1 MDDFSMNT
9 EQEPIPIREQRLPTY
24 RKIIKWLWRLTFA
37 GIVGVAVLFVF
48 LSNQDLPTFE
58 ELENPKSNLASEV
71 YAANGEVLGRYYYEN
86 RVPVAF
92 EELSPYIE
100 HALISTEDERY
111 FRHSGIDFE
120 GLIRVAIKTGLMGQ
134 KSAGGASTITQQLA
148 KMLFTEKPGSGF
160 ERVVQKLKEWIIAIK
175 LERSYTKQEI
185 IAMYL
190 NKFNFINGAYG
201 IKAASEIY
209 FDKSQDSLSIEES
222 ATLVG
227 MLKNPALFNPIR
239 RIDTVRHRRMVVL
252 KQMQKNEFISQE
264 QYDSLKSL
272 PLDMTR
278 FSRKTH
284 ADGLAPYFRM
294 ELRKELI
301 RILNEEENRKTD
313 GTKYDIYKDG
323 LKIYTTLDPV
333 IQEHAEKA
341 MIEHMSQQQKTFDK
355 HWKGKDPWKYNDP
368 TKEKEENQSIDRAR
382 KAAFKNALRGT
393 DRYLSMRH
401 QFMDEILDKIAE
413 EFEGFQLKDHEIERI
428 IQEDK
433 KKGLIARLVSRKMI
447 SSERAVKYRNI
458 HKSPNFPELKENWEA
473 LQKRVKEVFN
483 EPTEMKV
490 FAYNDKMEKDTVM
503 SPSDSIK
510 YHHNFL
516 QFGSLAIDPITG
528 HVKAWVG
535 GINHKYF
542 QYDHVTSERQVG
554 STFKPFIY
562 ATAIAQQ
569 GISPCFTV
577 FDLPYTIHQGE
588 GNFDLLEDWTP
599 NNADGTYTGNPYTL
613 FKALQWSKNTVS
625 VFLMKQLG
633 DTKEVRSLAK
643 GMGIDVDYR
652 RSNGSFKVPKQPS
665 ICLGSSDL
673 TVMEMT
679 GAYTTFANNGTYNKP
694 IFITRIEDKNGNKI
708 FEAIIQ
714 ENRALNPNANFV
726 MLEMLRKVL
735 HQGTPGFSGVKSDLG
750 GKTGTTNDYVDGW
763 FMGLTPNLV
772 VGTWV
777 GGDDRWVRFRSL
789 QYGIGGKMARPY
801 FGRLLKR
808 IEADPNA
815 DYDASLQFYRPKGD
829 IGIEID
835 CEVYKQDHHFPGSSE
850 EGEENED
857 FGGERWGDEK
867 ELIKK
872 DSLRENEDF

>member
-1 MDDFSMNT
+1 MAKF
-9 EQEPIPIREQRLPTY
+9 
-24 RKIIKWLWRLTFA
+24 WA
-37 GIVGVAVLFVF
+37 
-48 LSNQDLPTFE
+48 
-58 ELENPKSNLASEV
+58 
-71 YAANGEVLGRYYYEN
+71 RYYYEN
-86 RVPVAF
+86 RVPVTF

-100 HALISTEDERY
+100 QALISTEDERY

-120 GLIRVAIKTGLMGQ
+120 GLLRVAFKTGLMRQ
-134 KSAGGASTITQQLA
+134 RSAGGASTITQQLA

-185 IAMYL
+185 VAMYL

-201 IKAASEIY
+201 IKAAAEIY
-209 FDKSQDSLSIEES
+209 FDKGQDSLTIEES

-227 MLKNPALFNPIR
+227 MLKNPALFNPVR
-239 RIDTVRHRRMVVL
+239 RLDTVRHRRMVVL

-264 QYDSLKSL
+264 EYDSLKAL

-284 ADGLAPYFRM
+284 TDGLAPYFRM

-301 RILNEEENRKTD
+301 RILEDDEYKKTD
-313 GTKYDIYKDG
+313 GESYNIYKDG

-333 IQEHAEKA
+333 IQRHAEEA
-341 MIEHMSQQQKTFDK
+341 MLEHMAEQQKTFNA

-368 TKEKEENQSIDRAR
+368 TKELEEIQSIDRAR
-382 KAAFKNALRGT
+382 KQAFKNSLRQT
-393 DRYLSMRH
+393 ERYQTMRH
-401 QFMDEILDKIAE
+401 NFLDETLSKIE
-413 EFEGFQLKDHEIERI
+413 KDFEGYQLKDYEIERLI
-428 IQEDK
+428 SEDK
-433 KKGLIARLVSRKMI
+433 KKGIIARLVSQKMI

-458 HKSPNFPELKENWEA
+458 HNSVYFPELKKNWEA
-473 LQKRVKEVFN
+473 LQKSVKEVFAK
-483 EPTEMKV
+483 PTEMKV
-490 FAYNDKMEKDTVM
+490 FAYNDKMEKDTIM

-516 QFGSLAIDPITG
+516 QFGSLAIEPITG

-562 ATAIAQQ
+562 ATAIDHLT
-569 GISPCFTV
+569 ISPCFTV

-588 GNFDLLEDWTP
+588 GSFGLLEDWTP
-599 NNADGTYTGNPYTL
+599 SNADGTYTGNPYTL
-613 FKALQWSKNTVS
+613 FKGLQWSKNTVS
-625 VFLMKQLG
+625 VFLMKELG
-633 DTKEVRSLAK
+633 GTEEVRSLTK
-643 GMGIDVDYR
+643 RMGIDVDHR
-652 RSNGSFKVPKQPS
+652 RSNGTLKVPKQPS
-665 ICLGSSDL
+665 ICLGAADL

-679 GAYTTFANNGTYNKP
+679 GAYSTFANNGIYNKP

-708 FEAIIQ
+708 YEAIEQ
-714 ENRALNPNANFV
+714 ETIAMSPNKNFV

-735 HQGTPGFSGVKSDLG
+735 HQGTPGYSGVKSDLG

-777 GGDDRWVRFRSL
+777 GGDERWVRFRSL
-789 QYGIGGKMARPY
+789 QYGIGGKMARPF
-801 FGRLLKR
+801 FGRLLKK
-808 IEADPNA
+808 IEADPEA
-815 DYDASLQFYRPKGD
+815 DFDPSVHFYRPKGD

-835 CEVYKQDHHFPGSSE
+835 CEVYRKDSYYTGGNE
-850 EGEENED
+850 EIEENED
-857 FGGERWGDEK
+857 FGGARWGDEK
-867 ELIKK
+867 RLIQK
-872 DSLRENEDF
+872 DTIIEDEEF